1 MTDIDFVTLA
11 SVPGIGAARMRALL
25 STFGS
30 ATAVLA
36 APYRRLVDVPSVSRA
51 AATAIAGASRET
63 GLALERRA
71 RDLGA
76 VLLTPKAK
84 HYPTLLRHIPE
95 PPLLLFAQGRLEF
108 LEATAVAIV
117 GSRDH
122 SAYGEAACGRLAG
135 EVAAA
140 GLCVVSGMARGLD
153 AVAHQAAL
161 DAGGKTV
168 GVLGNGLGVV
178 YPAANRQLYER
189 VAQFGCLVTEF
200 PPGEK
205 PSAGSFPRRNRLIS
219 GLAKATL
226 VVEAK
231 VGSGALITA
240 DCALSQGREV
250 MAVPGPITSPVSTG
264 TNRLLQLG
272 AKPVVEAQDVLEE
285 YDVPSAP
292 ALGMP
297 ADLSREERELMEL
310 LADGETHVDQL
321 CRDLGSHPAEILAV
335 LTGLEIRGLVVQGAA
350 MTFSRAS
357 LLERLR
363 TGHAGTASAAPE
375 WRSPPA
381 PLWALLRTTPQFRT
395 FPACATSTFTFPFVA
410 VDAPTATSPSPSDAP
425 FQVSGSSKR
434 SCRKWKSTGESGVCT
449 RSRWTRSTSGAERPH
464 FSTPLSWRRYVK
476 WFWESWVEVARPWK
490 PPSR

>member
-25 STFGS
+25 SAFGN
-30 ATAVLA
+30 ATAVLRA
-36 APYRRLVDVPSVSRA
+36 SHRQLVDVPGVSRA
-51 AATAIAGASRET
+51 AATAIAGASPEIGRR
-63 GLALERRA
+63 LERRA
-71 RDLGA
+71 SDIGA
-76 VLLTPKAK
+76 VLLTPKANV
-84 HYPTLLRHIPE
+84 YPTLLRHIPE
-95 PPLLLFAQGRLEF
+95 PPLLLFAKGRLDF
-108 LEATAVAIV
+108 LESPAVAIV

-122 SAYGEAACGRLAG
+122 SAYGEAACRRLAG

-189 VAQFGCLVTEF
+189 VAEFGCLVTEF
-200 PPGEK
+200 PPGER
-205 PSAGSFPRRNRLIS
+205 PNAGSFPRRNRLIS

-231 VGSGALITA
+231 HGSGALITA

-272 AKPVVEAQDVLEE
+272 AKPVIEAQDVLEE

-292 ALGMP
+292 VLALP
-297 ADLSREERELMEL
+297 ADLSREERALMEL
-310 LADGETHVDQL
+310 LADGERHVDQL
-321 CRDLGSHPAEILAV
+321 CRDLGSHPAETLAA

-350 MTFSRAS
+350 MTFSQAS
-357 LLERLR
+357 LLERMR
-363 TGHAGTASAAPE
+363 PGHSGTASAAHE
-375 WRSPPA
+375 
-381 PLWALLRTTPQFRT
+381 
-395 FPACATSTFTFPFVA
+395 
-410 VDAPTATSPSPSDAP
+410 
-425 FQVSGSSKR
+425 
-434 SCRKWKSTGESGVCT
+434 
-449 RSRWTRSTSGAERPH
+449 
-464 FSTPLSWRRYVK
+464 
-476 WFWESWVEVARPWK
+476 
-490 PPSR
+490 